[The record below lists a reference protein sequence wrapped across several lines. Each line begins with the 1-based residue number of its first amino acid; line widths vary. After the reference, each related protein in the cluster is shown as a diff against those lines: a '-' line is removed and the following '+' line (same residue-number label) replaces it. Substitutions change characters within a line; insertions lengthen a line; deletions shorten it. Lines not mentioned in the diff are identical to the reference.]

1 MKRKNNIK
9 RKEEPNDDGML
20 PEYNF
25 TGKNVVRGKHYRL
38 RQQGYTVWVN
48 NEDGTVTVTYHPPAK
63 LAVEL
68 DSDVSAFF
76 PDSESVNKAL
86 RGLIA
91 LIQQVSEPRA
101 KYATRKKASKSIAA
115 RK

>member
-1 MKRKNNIK
+1 MKKTNNINPK
-9 RKEEPNDDGML
+9 DYDDGML
-20 PEYNF
+20 PEYDF
-25 TGKNVVRGKHYRL
+25 TGKKPIRGKYYRL
-38 RQQGYTVWVN
+38 RQQGYTVRVH
-48 NEDGTVTVTYHPPAK
+48 NEDGTVTETYHPPAK

-68 DSDVSAFF
+68 DPDVCAFF

-91 LIQQVSEPRA
+91 LIPAKQLGEQKA
-101 KYATRKKASKSIAA
+101 KYTARKKTSSKPAA